1 MSNKKSL
8 RIAAQ
13 AFKFGLVY
21 SGLTPEGD
29 YWPLVVVPAVEA
41 PAVLP
46 AVVAPAVEAPAV
58 VLPAVEVASPLVAGA
73 PVPVAPAVEAPSA
86 GAVEVAEESVLIVL
100 LDSVVAGVVVVLS
113 VVEAVLDSQEVRA
126 TARNRADTFRRLFI
140 L

>member
-1 MSNKKSL
+1 M
-8 RIAAQ
+8 I
-13 AFKFGLVY
+13 
-21 SGLTPEGD
+21 PEGD

>member
-1 MSNKKSL
+1 
-8 RIAAQ
+8 
-13 AFKFGLVY
+13 
-21 SGLTPEGD
+21 
-29 YWPLVVVPAVEA
+29 
-41 PAVLP
+41 VLP
-46 AVVAPAVEAPAV
+46 AVEAPAVEAPAV

-86 GAVEVAEESVLIVL
+86 GAVEVADESVLMVL

-113 VVEAVLDSQEVRA
+113 VVEAVFDSQEARP